1 MINEDLLTPL
11 KRKLDKVV
19 LGIEDEDQTH
29 DERKLEF
36 LEIDTEEEYD
46 VERSMN

>member
-1 MINEDLLTPL
+1 MINDDLLTPL

-19 LGIEDEDQTH
+19 LGIEEEEQSYDD
-29 DERKLEF
+29 RKLEF